1 MRDLIKGLS
10 VSALRVCL
18 RGFWLLPIRKKRI
31 FFSSYEGR
39 QVTCNPRAVYEDL
52 RRRYAGRFEA
62 VWCVNDPEK
71 AALLKEE
78 GARVVRYHSFS
89 YFRTLLTARAVVF
102 NDLQGCSYLP
112 FRHGQFVVQTWHG
125 CGLYK
130 KVGHDVPNKPAGYDK
145 RLDFISKRITLFL
158 SGAEAF
164 SDTVIRGAFGY
175 KGEILNCGLPRNDL
189 LLHEDAR
196 AKAAQKV
203 RQVLGIPADRKLLL
217 FAPTFRDR
225 GAAHGRFLQ
234 NPEIEAAL
242 ADLLGGPYTCLI
254 RTHYMDTLTDA
265 ALSDAVDATAYPDMQ
280 ELLAAADMLISDYSS
295 CIWDFSLQKRP
306 CFLFADDLGSYQT
319 ERDFYLDIHRWPF
332 PLATNEEELL
342 QNLRSF
348 DRAAYEAAV
357 DAHLKELGS
366 FETGHAC
373 RMAGDRLMQALSD

>member
-1 MRDLIKGLS
+1 MRDLIKGFA

-18 RGFWLLPIRKKRI
+18 RGFWLLPIRQSRI

-39 QVTCNPRAVYEDL
+39 QVTCNPRALYDDL
-52 RRRYAGRFEA
+52 CRRYAGQFEA
-62 VWCVNDPEK
+62 VWCVNDADK
-71 AALLKEE
+71 AAPLKSA
-78 GARVVRYHSFS
+78 GARVVRYRSLA
-89 YFRTLLTARAVVF
+89 YYRTLLTARVVVM

-112 FRHGQFVVQTWHG
+112 FRRGQLVVQTWHG

-145 RLDFISKRITLFL
+145 RLTWMARRISLFL
-158 SGAEAF
+158 SGAQAF

-175 KGEILNCGLPRNDL
+175 EGEILNSGLPRNDL
-189 LLHEDAR
+189 LLDPAAR
-196 AKAAQKV
+196 ESAAQRV
-203 RQVLGIPADRKLLL
+203 RDTLGIPADRKLIL

-234 NPEIEAAL
+234 NPDVAKAL
-242 ADLLGGPYTCLI
+242 SVVLGGPYTCLI
-254 RTHYMDTLTDA
+254 RTHYMDTLTNA
-265 ALSDAVDATAYPDMQ
+265 AAGDAVDVTAYPDMQ

-306 CFLFADDLGSYQT
+306 CFLFADDLASYRT

-332 PLATNEEELL
+332 PLATNEDELL

-357 DAHLKELGS
+357 DAHLSELGS
-366 FETGHAC
+366 FETGQAC
-373 RMAGDRLMQALSD
+373 AIAGDRIMQALER